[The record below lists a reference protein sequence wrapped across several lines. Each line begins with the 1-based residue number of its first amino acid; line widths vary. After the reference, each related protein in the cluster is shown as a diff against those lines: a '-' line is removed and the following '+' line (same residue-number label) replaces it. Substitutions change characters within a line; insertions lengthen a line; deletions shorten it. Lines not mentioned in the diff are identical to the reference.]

1 MPDVKEQEARDKLDL
16 DGVDL
21 LKTLEPLK
29 EALYMAE
36 ILETATI
43 KEENWKVRASEVILI
58 KLINIRP

>member
-1 MPDVKEQEARDKLDL
+1 VKEQEERDKLDL

-29 EALYMAE
+29 EALYIAE

-43 KEENWKVRASEVILI
+43 KEEDWKVRASEVIFLS
-58 KLINIRP
+58 